1 MSVVHHETFPVR
13 YWECTALGHLSSTNY
28 FRWMQE
34 AAFGA
39 SAAVGYDWARYR
51 GMGYVWLV
59 RETDIKYLSPL
70 KYGDKVDLKTWVMDF
85 RRFRSRRAYEFTS
98 AQTGQLAAQAVT
110 DWVYVNAETLQ
121 PATVPEE
128 MQRAFSPEGP
138 PQGIPPRERFPAP
151 PTPPPDVF
159 SISRQVEWHDIDMMW
174 HVNNAVYLAY
184 MEEAGTRLAEAH
196 GWSMERMTEEK
207 STILTHR
214 HRIEY
219 RQAARMGDELD
230 IATWYSDTKRVTA
243 LRHCLIRRAEDGE
256 LLVQAQVHCT
266 WVDLTTGRPIRTPGD
281 ILRRSANSPTVD

>member
-1 MSVVHHETFPVR
+1 MPVVHHEAFPVR
-13 YWECTALGHLSSTNY
+13 YWECNALGHLSSTNY

-51 GMGYVWLV
+51 EMGYVWLV

-98 AQTGQLAAQAVT
+98 AQTGQLAAQAMT
-110 DWVYVNAETLQ
+110 DWVYVNTETLQ
-121 PATVPEE
+121 PAVVPEE
-128 MQRAFSPEGP
+128 MQTAFLPEGP
-138 PQGIPPRERFPAP
+138 PKGIPPRERFPAAP
-151 PTPPPDVF
+151 SPPPEVF

-174 HVNNAVYLAY
+174 HVNNAAYLAY
-184 MEEAGTRLAEAH
+184 VEEAGTHLAEAH

-207 STILTHR
+207 SAILTHR

-230 IATWYSDTKRVTA
+230 IATWYSDAKRATA
-243 LRHCLIRRAEDGE
+243 LRHCLIRRAEDGV
-256 LLVQAQVHCT
+256 LLVQAQVYCT
-266 WVDLTTGRPIRTPGD
+266 WVDLRTGHPIRTPD
-281 ILRRSANSPTVD
+281 DWLA

>member
-1 MSVVHHETFPVR
+1 MPVVHHETFPVR
-13 YWECTALGHLSSTNY
+13 YWECNALGHLSSTNY

-51 GMGYVWLV
+51 EMGYVWLV
-59 RETDIKYLSPL
+59 RETDIEYLRPL

-98 AQTGQLAAQAVT
+98 AQTGQLAARAIT
-110 DWVYVNAETLQ
+110 DWVYVNAEMLQ
-121 PATVPEE
+121 PAAAPEE
-128 MQRAFSPEGP
+128 MQRAFLPEGP
-138 PQGIPPRERFPAP
+138 PKGIPPRERFPAAP
-151 PTPPPDVF
+151 SPPPEVF

-184 MEEAGTRLAEAH
+184 VEEAGTRLAEAH

-207 STILTHR
+207 SAILTHR

-230 IATWYSDTKRVTA
+230 IATWYSDTKRATA

-266 WVDLTTGRPIRTPGD
+266 WVDLKTGHPIRIPD
-281 ILRRSANSPTVD
+281 DWPV